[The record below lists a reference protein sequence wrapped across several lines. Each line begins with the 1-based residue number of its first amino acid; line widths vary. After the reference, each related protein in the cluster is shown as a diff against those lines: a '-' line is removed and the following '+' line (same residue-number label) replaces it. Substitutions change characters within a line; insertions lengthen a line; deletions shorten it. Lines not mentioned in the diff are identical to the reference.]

1 MTERKAWADI
11 RSRFTTFQE
20 DPKIMC
26 LSIPQESL
34 RKRKDQGAQILHW
47 WQGIEQASIELALDF
62 NYLIHAD
69 ITDCYA
75 SIYTHSI
82 AWAMHGKSTAKQRRH
97 DASLIGNVMDGCMQD
112 MRHGQTNGI
121 PQGSVLIDLIAE
133 LVLGYADLDLSHRL
147 AEGGVA
153 KFKILRYRDDY
164 RIFVNDAQVGESILK
179 ALTETLIGLGLKLNA
194 AKTTNS
200 QSVIGSSLKVDKR
213 EWMRRR
219 QGDRNLQ
226 KHLLLI
232 HSHGTEYPNAGSLI
246 VALSEFYDRLVP
258 LNSVLHPKQIISIAV
273 DIGYNNPRTFPA
285 CAAIV
290 SKVLSTLPTKRER
303 IATVERIQKR
313 LALLPNSGHLEVWL
327 QRISHHVNPGFAYEE
342 KLCSLVGGKSVDL
355 WNSSW
360 ISDATLKA
368 GVDPSRI
375 VDRKR
380 LEAMQPIV
388 RRGEFVPFEY

>member
-1 MTERKAWADI
+1 
-11 RSRFTTFQE
+11 
-20 DPKIMC
+20 
-26 LSIPQESL
+26 
-34 RKRKDQGAQILHW
+34 
-47 WQGIEQASIELALDF
+47 
-62 NYLIHAD
+62 
-69 ITDCYA
+69 
-75 SIYTHSI
+75 
-82 AWAMHGKSTAKQRRH
+82 
-97 DASLIGNVMDGCMQD
+97 
-112 MRHGQTNGI
+112 
-121 PQGSVLIDLIAE
+121 
-133 LVLGYADLDLSHRL
+133 
-147 AEGGVA
+147 
-153 KFKILRYRDDY
+153 
-164 RIFVNDAQVGESILK
+164 LK